1 MPDLS
6 LDLRY
11 LRCALAVS
19 EQGSFRRAASKLE
32 LPQSTVSRRVQLLE
46 RRLGFALFVPDRR
59 GARLTVSG
67 AGFLKDAMAGAK
79 QIARA
84 AQIAAA
90 AQRGESGEIRNKLLS
105 YGRKEPSQLAASL
118 IMQAPD

>member
-6 LDLRY
+6 LDLRC

-32 LPQSTVSRRVQLLE
+32 LPQSTVGRRVQLLE
-46 RRLGFALFVPDRR
+46 SRLGFALFVPDRR

-90 AQRGESGEIRNKLLS
+90 AQRGEVAKFVSE
-105 YGRKEPSQLAASL
+105 YSL
-118 IMQAPD
+118 R